1 MRRAALLSAALAGA
15 LLAAAPAYAS
25 GAPATPAPKQDKQD
39 RKITSNPAWV
49 SVDPI
54 AVAILRQ
61 NRIQGMF
68 MVEFGLD
75 IPDEALRGKAS
86 EQLPILRD
94 AWLRNVS
101 DLAITRMRV
110 GRQADLDA
118 LTTRLQAT
126 TDRMLGTPGAK
137 VLLLQAVVREK

>member
-1 MRRAALLSAALAGA
+1 MRCLAVLTIAFAL
-15 LLAAAPAYAS
+15 AAPAAAS
-25 GAPATPAPKQDKQD
+25 GAPPAPAKKESSE

-61 NRIQGMF
+61 NRIQGMLL
-68 MVEFGLD
+68 VEFGLD
-75 IPDEALRGKAS
+75 IADETIRAKAA
-86 EQLPILRD
+86 EMLPILRD

-101 DLAITRMRV
+101 DLATTRVRV
-110 GRQADLDA
+110 GRQADLDV
-118 LTTRLQAT
+118 LSTRLQAT
-126 TDRMLGTPGAK
+126 TDQMLGSTGAK